1 MKLHCINGNFAV
13 MNSNRY
19 IKTSVMATILTVILA
34 AADLLWGGSLG
45 LSGVHVIWK
54 LRAPRVLTA
63 ILAGS
68 SLALAGTQMQS
79 ILRNPLAD
87 PHIMGVSSGASL
99 GAAIATMLGGSLTGI
114 FHGVSVTLAAF
125 AGALASASVILAVSR
140 RFASSTTLL
149 IFGVMLGFIVNA
161 VVSIL
166 QFSSDAESLKTFY
179 SWSAGSFSHT
189 TMPQIAVIGIVLAI
203 GFMLAF
209 RERKGLDIILFG
221 DEYARM
227 SGADTGKIRVTA
239 ILSCCLV
246 TAAVT
251 AFCGPLGF
259 AGIVAPHIARAM
271 TGTSSHRVILPVS
284 LLTGSVITLGAD
296 LISQLSPAPLPVSG
310 TMALIG
316 IPVILY
322 ILLKKP

>member
-1 MKLHCINGNFAV
+1 
-13 MNSNRY
+13 MNSKRH
-19 IKTSVMATILTVILA
+19 IKALVMATVLTVILA
-34 AADLLWGGSLG
+34 AADILWGGSLG
-45 LSGVHVIWK
+45 LSGMHVVWK

-114 FHGVSVTLAAF
+114 FHGASVTLAAF

-140 RFASSTTLL
+140 KFTSATTLL

-166 QFSSDAESLKTFY
+166 QFSSDAESLKIFY

-189 TMPQIAVIGIVLAI
+189 TIPQIAVIGIALAI
-203 GFMLAF
+203 GFALAF

-227 SGADTGKIRVTA
+227 SGADTGRIRVTA

-296 LISQLSPAPLPVSG
+296 LISQLSPAPLPVSS

-322 ILLKKP
+322 ILLKRS

>member
-1 MKLHCINGNFAV
+1 

-19 IKTSVMATILTVILA
+19 IKTLVMATILTVILA

-114 FHGVSVTLAAF
+114 FHGASVTLAAF
-125 AGALASASVILAVSR
+125 AGALASASAILAVSR

-189 TMPQIAVIGIVLAI
+189 TMPQIAVIGIVLAT

>member
-1 MKLHCINGNFAV
+1 MKCRRDIKVVIAGAV
-13 MNSNRY
+13 LLA
-19 IKTSVMATILTVILA
+19 VLA
-34 AADLLWGGSLG
+34 AIDLIWGGS
-45 LSGVHVIWK
+45 SGAGNPLIIWR

-63 ILAGS
+63 ILSGA
-68 SLALAGTQMQS
+68 SLALAGAQMQS

-99 GAAIATMLGGSLTGI
+99 GAALAVMSAGSISGI
-114 FHGVSVTLAAF
+114 FLGLSVTMAAF
-125 AGALASASVILAVSR
+125 AGALVTALILLAVSKK
-140 RFASSTTLL
+140 FGSATTLL

-166 QFSSDAESLKTFY
+166 QFTSDAESLKIFY

-189 TMPQIAVIGIVLAI
+189 TWPQIIVMATALLI
-203 GFMLAF
+203 GFTVAF
-209 RERKGLDIILFG
+209 RMRKGLDIILFG
-221 DEYARM
+221 DEYAEM
-227 SGADTGKIRVTA
+227 AGALTSRIRLKA

-271 TGTSSHRVILPVS
+271 TGTSSHGRILPVS
-284 LLTGSVITLGAD
+284 LLTGAAIALTAD
-296 LISQLSPAPLPVSG
+296 LISNLSPTPLPAAS
-310 TMALIG
+310 TMALVG

-322 ILLKKP
+322 ILLRKS

>member
-1 MKLHCINGNFAV
+1 
-13 MNSNRY
+13 MNSKRH
-19 IKTSVMATILTVILA
+19 ISILVTGTVLTLILA

-45 LSGVHVIWK
+45 LSGLHLMWK
-54 LRAPRVLTA
+54 IRAPRVITA
-63 ILAGS
+63 ILAGA

-99 GAAIATMLGGSLTGI
+99 GAAVATMLGGGLTGI
-114 FHGVSVTLAAF
+114 FHGASVTLAAF
-125 AGALASASVILAVSR
+125 AGALASALLILAVSR
-140 RFASSTTLL
+140 KLASATTLL

-166 QFSSDAESLKTFY
+166 QFSSDAESLKIFY

-189 TMPQIAVIGIVLAI
+189 VTPQLAVIGTTLAI
-203 GFMLAF
+203 GFTLAF

-227 SGADTGKIRVTA
+227 SGADPGRIRLIS

-271 TGTSSHRVILPVS
+271 TGTSSHAKVLPAS
-284 LLTGSVITLGAD
+284 LLTGAMITLAAD
-296 LISQLSPAPLPVSG
+296 LISQLSPVPVPVAG

-316 IPVILY
+316 IPIILY
-322 ILLKKP
+322 ILLKRQ